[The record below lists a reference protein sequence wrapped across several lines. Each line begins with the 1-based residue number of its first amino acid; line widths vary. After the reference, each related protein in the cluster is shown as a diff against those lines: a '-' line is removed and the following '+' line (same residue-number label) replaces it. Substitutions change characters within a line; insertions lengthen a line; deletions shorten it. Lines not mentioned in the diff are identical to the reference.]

1 MQRNGWQQQLK
12 SGNGAH
18 GLAHAQGNGQ
28 PRDGQAP
35 DGDGNGAGGR
45 RCPKCKGL
53 ILERSDLWV
62 GWERYCVNC
71 GWTPLTV
78 LEAHVLS
85 SAEWEL
91 VETLRRRGR
100 ALVIAS
106 AGGSAT
112 R

>member
-1 MQRNGWQQQLK
+1 MQHNGKQQLK
-12 SGNGAH
+12 
-18 GLAHAQGNGQ
+18 NGQ
-28 PRDGQAP
+28 NGHGARGPALAPCNGHPRDGQLP
-35 DGDGNGAGGR
+35 NGDRNGAGGR
-45 RCPKCKGL
+45 RCPKCAGL
-53 ILERSDLWV
+53 ILERSDLWM

-91 VETLRRRGR
+91 VELLRRRGR
-100 ALVIAS
+100 ALVIGPAS
-106 AGGSAT
+106 NG